1 MTEIITHLIDQPIPN
16 LIALAGLFF
25 LFIAAVGK
33 ISGKIE
39 PDARGRI
46 LCGVMGI
53 VLLPTGL
60 LMHRSKDISAAN
72 QSAPPSPVDNSKT
85 SAMHVPGACVAGYVW
100 RLAVP
105 DDHVCVT
112 QETRDQVESD
122 NKLAPARVKNGG
134 GYGAD
139 TCIDGFVW
147 REAVPQDHVCVPP
160 ETRTKTWHDNELAAT
175 RIAP

>member
-1 MTEIITHLIDQPIPN
+1 MTEIVTHLIDQPIPN
-16 LIALAGLFF
+16 LISIAGLFF

-46 LCGVMGI
+46 LCGVLGI
-53 VLLPTGL
+53 VLLPVGVQ
-60 LMHRSKDISAAN
+60 MHRLKDTLAAN
-72 QSAPPSPVDNSKT
+72 PVVPGV
-85 SAMHVPGACVAGYVW
+85 HVPGACVAGYVW
-100 RLAVP
+100 RLAVV

-112 QETRDQVESD
+112 QETRDQIESD
-122 NKLAPARVKNGG
+122 DKLASARVKNGG

-139 TCIDGFVW
+139 TCANGFVW

-160 ETRTKTWHDNELAAT
+160 ETRATTWHDNDLAAT
-175 RIAP
+175 RIVP

>member
-1 MTEIITHLIDQPIPN
+1 MTELVTHLIDQPIPN
-16 LIALAGLFF
+16 LISMAGLFF

-46 LCGVMGI
+46 LCGVLGI
-53 VLLPTGL
+53 VLLPAGL
-60 LMHRSKDISAAN
+60 LMHRSKDASAVN
-72 QSAPPSPVDNSKT
+72 PVVPAPVENSGT
-85 SAMHVPGACVAGYVW
+85 HRVHVPGACVAGYVW
-100 RLAVP
+100 RQAAP

-112 QETRDQVESD
+112 QETRNQVESD
-122 NKLAPARVKNGG
+122 NKLAPARVKNEG

-139 TCIDGFVW
+139 TCIPGFVW

-160 ETRTKTWHDNELAAT
+160 ETRNKARQDNELSTT

>member
-1 MTEIITHLIDQPIPN
+1 MTEIVTHLIDQPIPT

-46 LCGVMGI
+46 LCGVLGFI
-53 VLLPTGL
+53 LLPAGL
-60 LMHRSKDISAAN
+60 LMHVSKEASTTNPIVPAAR
-72 QSAPPSPVDNSKT
+72 ADDSK
-85 SAMHVPGACVAGYVW
+85 VQGACIAGYVW

-105 DDHVCVT
+105 DDHVGVT

-122 NKLAPARVKNGG
+122 NKLAPARVMNGG
-134 GYGAD
+134 AYGAD
-139 TCIDGFVW
+139 TCVTNFVW
-147 REAVPQDHVCVPP
+147 REAVPQDHVCVLP
-160 ETRTKTWHDNELAAT
+160 A
-175 RIAP
+175 